1 MLSLFQVPAAL
12 HTLSHL
18 LLTTL
23 YLRYYYTH
31 LIVEDLRSEKSNN
44 LPKSHRWRV
53 QSIRCSCQCFM
64 LCPIVSS
71 SGLDATSPHKSG
83 TVISLVAQ
91 GIWDQEGKSAAKKVS
106 LIGRSTHSHQ
116 SSCTQQIFKHYITP
130 WGCSRKQE
138 RQVPAP
144 QGPQSSG

>member
-1 MLSLFQVPAAL
+1 MPSLFQVPAAL

-71 SGLDATSPHKSG
+71 SGLDATTPHKSG

-91 GIWDQEGKSAAKKVS
+91 GIWGQEGKSAAKKVS
-106 LIGRSTHSHQ
+106 IDRKVYPLPPVILHSTDIQTLYH
-116 SSCTQQIFKHYITP
+116 TLGLQQKT
-130 WGCSRKQE
+130 GKT
-138 RQVPAP
+138 
-144 QGPQSSG
+144 GPCPPGSTV